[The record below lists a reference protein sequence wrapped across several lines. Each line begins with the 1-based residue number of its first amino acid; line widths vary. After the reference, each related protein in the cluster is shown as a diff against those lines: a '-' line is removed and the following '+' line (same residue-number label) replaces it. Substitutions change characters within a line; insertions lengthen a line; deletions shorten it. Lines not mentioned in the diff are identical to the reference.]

1 MDLFFFHLNR
11 LGQTIFDREGTRLP
25 GLDEACQEAIR
36 SARELMIQ
44 DLKTDKPLSLDDR
57 VDIADEHGLLLLT
70 VTFKQALGLSEHNGQ
85 PGRTALAG
93 PATRPI
99 TARS

>member
-70 VTFKQALGLSEHNGQ
+70 VTFKQALGLPVS
-85 PGRTALAG
+85 A
-93 PATRPI
+93 
-99 TARS
+99 